1 MRSCTRFLWQN
12 AGSCAF
18 RDNAILV
25 LQQDFCIGSMLIL
38 CIVSE
43 RSCKINRD
51 AGFRLHLVLTTTRC
65 IKLLFIYIAML
76 TCFDYVN
83 TSMLSSI
90 RLIFFHCYAD
100 SHSYYSFEL
109 LHNFFYRFKLLQF
122 SFIVNVD
129 NILAVCQTFLLI
141 AYFHQL
147 GKYAAFLAGFCPRM
161 LSVDCNM
168 QQLCISGWFVLRCY
182 QQNAI
187 CSSVCGR
194 SENFRDTYSM
204 FIRCIIVFIEK
215 TECVT
220 RCMCVIVFIL

>member
-1 MRSCTRFLWQN
+1 M
-12 AGSCAF
+12 
-18 RDNAILV
+18 

-51 AGFRLHLVLTTTRC
+51 AGFLLHLVLTTTRC

-100 SHSYYSFEL
+100 SL
-109 LHNFFYRFKLLQF
+109 IHNFFYGFKLLQF

-141 AYFHQL
+141 AYFH
-147 GKYAAFLAGFCPRM
+147 
-161 LSVDCNM
+161 
-168 QQLCISGWFVLRCY
+168 
-182 QQNAI
+182 
-187 CSSVCGR
+187 
-194 SENFRDTYSM
+194 
-204 FIRCIIVFIEK
+204 
-215 TECVT
+215 
-220 RCMCVIVFIL
+220 